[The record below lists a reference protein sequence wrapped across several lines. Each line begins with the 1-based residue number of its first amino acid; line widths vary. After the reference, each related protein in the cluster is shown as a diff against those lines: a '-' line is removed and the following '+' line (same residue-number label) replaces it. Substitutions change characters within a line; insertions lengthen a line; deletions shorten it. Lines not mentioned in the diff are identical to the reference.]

1 MVHPYAVAGDDL
13 KALGPVHHL
22 GVYAVLHRGDEA
34 HRPLHPLEEFRFGEE
49 EPPVDLH
56 LGPLSRRRSRA
67 FPGRV
72 RVTRTLMP
80 FFYRG
85 RLRPGEGELGHRH
98 GGAPVGRV

>member
-56 LGPLSRRRSRA
+56 PEA
-67 FPGRV
+67 PFPQAVQG
-72 RVTRTLMP
+72 LP
-80 FFYRG
+80 GKGAGDEDPHALFYRG